1 MTEALGNFLLNL
13 FGGNKIA
20 ATLFVSMFPL
30 IELKG
35 AIPIGTGLFGL
46 NLWATAGIAYLGST
60 IVSVAEFFILIPIF
74 NLLKK
79 IKFIRRLIEKIE
91 QIFKDKAAEIAKKTD
106 GSAEKEA
113 RKIMM
118 LSIFVF
124 VAVPFPVTGVWTGT
138 AIAVFLGLKF
148 RESVLPIAG
157 GNLVAGAIITLMTM
171 LFGKYVDVIIYVL
184 FAIAVIVLV
193 VFIVKVVK
201 AKPHTAEIV
210 SGTENGGAG
219 DEKNGKK

>member
-1 MTEALGNFLLNL
+1 
-13 FGGNKIA
+13 
-20 ATLFVSMFPL
+20 
-30 IELKG
+30 
-35 AIPIGTGLFGL
+35 
-46 NLWATAGIAYLGST
+46 
-60 IVSVAEFFILIPIF
+60 
-74 NLLKK
+74 
-79 IKFIRRLIEKIE
+79 
-91 QIFKDKAAEIAKKTD
+91 
-106 GSAEKEA
+106 
-113 RKIMM
+113 MM

-138 AIAVFLGLKF
+138 AIAVFLGLKL
-148 RESVLPIAG
+148 RESVLPIAV

-184 FAIAVIVLV
+184 FAIAVIMLV

-201 AKPHTAEIV
+201 SKPHTAEIV